1 MEIYQ
6 ISIILVG
13 EAIGVEII
21 SMMDAR
27 SGLLISLDISFT
39 TNEESINKINEEN
52 YQNVYDEGYDDD
64 FAEANGLAN
73 DAGIDKDE
81 QMILKTGYSLDI
93 MRDYAMMY
101 YSINTNFDFSIEK
114 ESVQYYLLKSR
125 DKDYSLE
132 ITQENTNFHFQL
144 HKFDL

>member
-1 MEIYQ
+1 
-6 ISIILVG
+6 
-13 EAIGVEII
+13 
-21 SMMDAR
+21 
-27 SGLLISLDISFT
+27 
-39 TNEESINKINEEN
+39 
-52 YQNVYDEGYDDD
+52 
-64 FAEANGLAN
+64 
-73 DAGIDKDE
+73 
-81 QMILKTGYSLDI
+81 MILKTGYSLDI

-114 ESVQYYLLKSR
+114 ESGQYYLLKSR